1 MGISS
6 IMDIA
11 KGALF
16 AQQTALQVISNNVA
30 NVNTEGYMR
39 QTAVLDESESIQ
51 TAFGQLGNGV
61 TVRKVMAIYDKYLE
75 ASVAKENNATEE
87 WKTYESYFGRIE
99 SVLNEDNTSLTANI
113 TNFFNAWQTLSTDP
127 TSNTARTNVEI
138 EGENVTRSIRD
149 IYGELGSIQTEA
161 NNNVKQT
168 VDEINGI
175 LQSIAQLN
183 AKIYESIGG
192 SNDATVVSQMTQL
205 VKELSGII
213 NIQTFTDQNGG
224 LAIMTSDGKLLVD
237 RGIVNE
243 LGAEIP
249 ATGDFYRVVWN
260 GSSSASMDI
269 TDSIKSGSGS
279 LKSFIDIRDNQIPKF
294 MTTINDLAKSL
305 ITEVDNLHYTGYN
318 ANGTNEIYFFK
329 HLNPTIQNVAAKIDV
344 SDEVKADVGNIA
356 ATSSLTSTAGNDIA
370 LALADLG
377 SSSITIGVR
386 DTTYTDYA
394 ASVASSI
401 GSLSKNAQ
409 DISEYHQNLLST
421 VQAQRDSVSGVTI
434 DEEMTNL
441 IKYQYAYQAAAR
453 LLNTADTLFSSLLA
467 IGS

>member
-113 TNFFNAWQTLSTDP
+113 TKFFNAWQTLSTDP
-127 TSNTARTNVEI
+127 TSNTARTNVGI
-138 EGENVTRSIRD
+138 EGENVTRSIRN

-305 ITEVDNLHYTGYN
+305 ITEVNNLHYTGYN

-329 HLNPTIQNVAAKIDV
+329 RLNPTIQNVAAKIDV

>member
-113 TNFFNAWQTLSTDP
+113 TKFFNAWQTLSTDP
-127 TSNTARTNVEI
+127 TSNTARTNVGI
-138 EGENVTRSIRD
+138 EGENVTRSIRN

-161 NNNVKQT
+161 NNNVRQT

-305 ITEVDNLHYTGYN
+305 ITEVNNLHYTGYN

-329 HLNPTIQNVAAKIDV
+329 HLNSTIQNVAAKIDV

-409 DISEYHQNLLST
+409 DLSEYHQNLLST

>member
-113 TNFFNAWQTLSTDP
+113 TKFFNAWQTLSTDP
-127 TSNTARTNVEI
+127 TSNTARTNVGI
-138 EGENVTRSIRD
+138 EGENVTRSIRN

>member
-113 TNFFNAWQTLSTDP
+113 TKFFNAWQTLSTDP

-138 EGENVTRSIRD
+138 EGENVTRSIRN

-305 ITEVDNLHYTGYN
+305 ITEVNNLHYTGYN

-329 HLNPTIQNVAAKIDV
+329 RLNPTIQNVAAKIDV

-409 DISEYHQNLLST
+409 DLSEYHQNLLST

>member
-113 TNFFNAWQTLSTDP
+113 TKFFNAWQTLSTDP
-127 TSNTARTNVEI
+127 TSNTARTNVGI
-138 EGENVTRSIRD
+138 EGENVTRSIRN

-305 ITEVDNLHYTGYN
+305 ITEVNNLHYTGYN

-329 HLNPTIQNVAAKIDV
+329 RLNPTIQNVAAKIDV

-409 DISEYHQNLLST
+409 DLSEYHQNLLST

>member
-113 TNFFNAWQTLSTDP
+113 TKFFNAWQTLSTDP
-127 TSNTARTNVEI
+127 TSNTARTNVGI
-138 EGENVTRSIRD
+138 EGENVTRSIRN

-305 ITEVDNLHYTGYN
+305 ITEVNNLHYTGYN

-329 HLNPTIQNVAAKIDV
+329 HLNSTIQNVAAKIDV

-409 DISEYHQNLLST
+409 DLSEYHQNLLST

>member
-39 QTAVLDESESIQ
+39 QTAVLDESGSIQ

-61 TVRKVMAIYDKYLE
+61 TVKKVMASYDKYLE

-113 TNFFNAWQTLSTDP
+113 TNFFNAWQTLSVDP
-127 TSNTARTNVEI
+127 TSNTARTNVEM
-138 EGENVTRSIRD
+138 EGENVARSIRN
-149 IYGELGSIQTEA
+149 IYSELESIQTEV

-168 VDEINGI
+168 VTEINGI
-175 LQSIAQLN
+175 LQSIAQVN
-183 AKIYESIGG
+183 EKIYESG
-192 SNDATVVSQMTQL
+192 SSDVSVVSQMTQF
-205 VKELSGII
+205 VKELSGIMD
-213 NIQTFTDQNGG
+213 IQTFTDQNGG
-224 LAIMTSDGKLLVD
+224 LTVMTSGGKILVD

-243 LGAEIP
+243 LSAEKP
-249 ATGDFYRVVWN
+249 ATDDFYRVVWN
-260 GSSSASMDI
+260 GGSSTSVDI
-269 TDSIKSGSGS
+269 TDGINGGS
-279 LKSFIDIRDNQIPKF
+279 LKSLIDIRDKQIPAF
-294 MTTINDLAKSL
+294 MTTINDLAESL
-305 ITEVDNLHYTGYN
+305 MTEVNDLHSTGYN
-318 ANGTNEIYFFK
+318 ANETTGIDFFK
-329 HLNPTIQNVAAKIDV
+329 DLTQDFAANIDV

-356 ATSSLTSTAGNDIA
+356 ATSSVTSTSGNDIA

-377 SSSITIGVR
+377 SGSITIGGPIGGQ
-386 DTTYTDYA
+386 DTTYTDYT
-394 ASVASSI
+394 ASVASKI
-401 GSLSKNAQ
+401 GALSQNAQ
-409 DISEYHQNLLST
+409 GLSEYHQNLLTT
-421 VQAQRDSVSGVTI
+421 VETQRDSVSGVTI

-453 LLNTADTLFSSLLA
+453 LLNTADTLFSSLLE
-467 IGS
+467 IGQ